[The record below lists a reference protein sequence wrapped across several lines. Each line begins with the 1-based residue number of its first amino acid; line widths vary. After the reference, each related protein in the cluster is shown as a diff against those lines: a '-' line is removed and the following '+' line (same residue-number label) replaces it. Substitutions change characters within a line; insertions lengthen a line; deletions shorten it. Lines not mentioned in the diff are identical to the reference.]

1 MEANQGHRLHES
13 ILAPGEQRKR
23 KLDVGSS
30 NVGSKQDGGE
40 SSHSPV
46 EISGEGPNK
55 RLKIPATNHMVNT
68 EEPSFDR
75 VTDMEKEMKQ
85 LRMDVLSA
93 KNACLKAKLD
103 CEQARCRLYEKD
115 KVIAELSENV
125 RQLNIRLDAQ
135 ARIYEGEICNLK
147 TQIKHENEERANE
160 QQQMAQLVQLL
171 NQIEKASKKHDV
183 NFERADTQ
191 FTKAIQNSVI
201 DIPYETSARNF
212 GDEDERKTDEDP
224 NASAIIPVDEEK
236 LKQVEEQKKI
246 EAMLKIEIPPEAL
259 AEVTKQP
266 GLREDFPVDTSDAKP
281 VLKPVPDKR
290 KREFLVDKRWK
301 TGRDQ
306 KSDELEYPPAPE
318 TASMHKS
325 SGPNAVISA
334 TKHRLRSSI
343 PPQSIGRSI
352 NRLSADSLSTLR
364 PGGSYSQMDSTKG
377 LVPPAAVP
385 SLSVHPNESVPP
397 PYNATTC
404 HDGYNHYPRDR
415 SPSRDQLPHSLT
427 GPVALRPT
435 CNPTLNTANDAGRRA
450 VHLSMMEG
458 LCATGGRAESVT
470 MRGSPIGCA
479 PSRDH
484 AEQRTS
490 LLRTHSRSSLRSS
503 SPKIAQTQ
511 SPPLDETGWGLKRP
525 ISSLTTDLP
534 TSTMKKFD
542 SLARNSI
549 LEQPNSAVAEYTIDT
564 LRSIK
569 EVTIFKAAAAL
580 HRLDNTRNIPWK
592 ECDRGTVAVKAILGQ
607 PETAR
612 LVMYND
618 CNDRKVINFFLSF
631 AVALKVEQSDLIVTT
646 SENGSPTYF
655 ISLGSVQSANDFY
668 RAIQTATSALSLK
681 DNGLW
686 YLEVPLASSAE
697 QYMS

>member
-1 MEANQGHRLHES
+1 MEASEGHRLHES
-13 ILAPGEQRKR
+13 ILTPGEQRKR
-23 KLDVGSS
+23 KLAGGSS
-30 NVGSKQDGGE
+30 NVGSKQEGGE
-40 SSHSPV
+40 SPRSVV

-55 RLKIPATNHMVNT
+55 RLKIPSTNHM

-75 VTDMEKEMKQ
+75 VTDMEKEVKQ
-85 LRMDVLSA
+85 LRIDVLSA

-115 KVIAELSENV
+115 KIIAELSENV

-135 ARIYEGEICNLK
+135 ARIYEGEICSLK
-147 TQIKHENEERANE
+147 TQIKHESEERANE

-183 NFERADTQ
+183 NFERGETQ

-201 DIPYETSARNF
+201 DIQYEPSTKDF
-212 GDEDERKTDEDP
+212 GNEDERQTDEDP

-290 KREFLVDKRWK
+290 KREFLIDKRWK

-306 KSDELEYPPAPE
+306 KPDELEYPPAPE
-318 TASMHKS
+318 PANMHKS
-325 SGPNAVISA
+325 SGPNAVMSA
-334 TKHRLRSSI
+334 TKHGLRSSI
-343 PPQSIGRSI
+343 PPQSISRSI
-352 NRLSADSLSTLR
+352 NRLSADPLTTLR
-364 PGGSYSQMDSTKG
+364 TGGSYSQMGSTNG
-377 LVPPAAVP
+377 LMPTAAGS
-385 SLSVHPNESVPP
+385 SLSVHPNESVQPV
-397 PYNATTC
+397 YNATTY
-404 HDGYNHYPRDR
+404 HDGYNHYPRER
-415 SPSRDQLPHSLT
+415 SPSMDQLPHSLT
-427 GPVALRPT
+427 GPT
-435 CNPTLNTANDAGRRA
+435 CNSTLNTANDAGRRA
-450 VHLSMMEG
+450 VQLSMMEG
-458 LCATGGRAESVT
+458 LRGTGGRAESVT
-470 MRGSPIGCA
+470 MRGSPIECV

-490 LLRTHSRSSLRSS
+490 LLRTHSRTSLRSS

-511 SPPLDETGWGLKRP
+511 SPPLDETGWGLKRS
-525 ISSLTTDLP
+525 ISNLTTELP
-534 TSTMKKFD
+534 TPAMKKFD
-542 SLARNSI
+542 SLTRNSI
-549 LEQPNSAVAEYTIDT
+549 SEHPNSAVAEYTIDT

-618 CNDRKVINFFLSF
+618 CNDKKVINFFLSF
-631 AVALKVEQSDLIVTT
+631 TVALKVEQSDLIVTT

-655 ISLGSVQSANDFY
+655 INLGSVQGANDLH
-668 RAIQTATSALSLK
+668 RAIRTATSALSLK
-681 DNGLW
+681 DKGLW

-697 QYMS
+697 QYML